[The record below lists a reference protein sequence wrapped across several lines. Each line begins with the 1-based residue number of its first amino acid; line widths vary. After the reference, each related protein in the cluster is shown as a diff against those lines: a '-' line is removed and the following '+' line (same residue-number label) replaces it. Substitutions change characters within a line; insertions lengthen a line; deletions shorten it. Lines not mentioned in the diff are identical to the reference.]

1 MSDKATSPYM
11 GMMSAY
17 NPKLKLEVDKRIKDN
32 AYFDSWRP
40 NSLFSSPDMLSNPA
54 VFPHEFGHMMSWRAG
69 QRYNVPGDALPT
81 FMFKALKD
89 AGISNPGLTVRSFR
103 DNFNNEEVQSRFKEL
118 FPQLKKNNRIAGKE
132 RDLEELLVD
141 LNAFETANNIDV
153 TQDPVLLKSLFNDD
167 PKLIEAY
174 RAVRPERSDRLD
186 AKDLPP
192 LETQYQEDPFSMKPS
207 IKAWWKNVF
216 R

>member
-1 MSDKATSPYM
+1 MSDKATSPYI

-17 NPKLKLEVDKRIKDN
+17 NPKLKLEIDKSIQDN
-32 AYFDSWRP
+32 AYFNSRFP
-40 NSLFSSPDMLSNPA
+40 NSLFSAPNMLSNPT

-69 QRYNVPGDALPT
+69 ERYKVPGDALPT

-89 AGISNPGLTVRSFR
+89 TGVPNPNVWLRSFK
-103 DNFNNEEVQSRFKEL
+103 DNFDKQFVQDRFKEL
-118 FPQLKKNNRIAGKE
+118 FPQLTKNNRIAGKE

-141 LNAFETANNIDV
+141 LNAFETVNNIDV
-153 TQDPVLLKSLFNDD
+153 TQDPVLLEHLFNDN
-167 PKLIEAY
+167 PRLIEAY

-186 AKDLPP
+186 AKDLTPF
-192 LETQYQEDPFSMKPS
+192 ETQFKEDAVLKPS

>member
-1 MSDKATSPYM
+1 MADKATSPYI

-17 NPKLKLEVDKRIKDN
+17 NPKLKLEIDKSIQNN
-32 AYFDSWRP
+32 AYFDSSRP
-40 NSLFSSPDMLSNPA
+40 NSLFSAPNMLSNPA

-69 QRYNVPGDALPT
+69 ERYNVPGDALPT

-89 AGISNPGLTVRSFR
+89 TGVPNPNVWLRSFKN
-103 DNFNNEEVQSRFKEL
+103 NFNNQFVQDRFKEI
-118 FPQLKKNNRIAGKE
+118 FPQLTKNNRIAGKE

-141 LNAFETANNIDV
+141 LNAFETVNNIDV
-153 TQDPVLLKSLFNDD
+153 TQDPVLLKHLFDD
-167 PKLIEAY
+167 NPRLVEAY

-192 LETQYQEDPFSMKPS
+192 LETQFKEDAVLKPS